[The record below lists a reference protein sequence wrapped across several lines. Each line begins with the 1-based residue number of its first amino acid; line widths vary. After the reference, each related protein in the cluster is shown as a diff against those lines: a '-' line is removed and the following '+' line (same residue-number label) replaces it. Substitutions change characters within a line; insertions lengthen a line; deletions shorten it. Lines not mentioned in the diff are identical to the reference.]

1 MSNSKLVTTTMIT
14 QNKTPRTAKID
25 TITIHHMATVST
37 AQACA
42 ASFLP
47 SARKASANY
56 CIGYD
61 GGVAL
66 SVPEDYRSWCSSSY
80 ENDNR
85 AITIE
90 VSNDG
95 RAPDWHVGDVAM
107 EKLLELCVDIC
118 RRNGIERL
126 NYTGD
131 TTGNLTMHKW
141 FQSTLCP
148 GPYLE
153 NKFPWIAEEVNR
165 RLEAG
170 EDTEAPEAEPEAVPA
185 PVSEPALEEEKDI
198 IYRVQ
203 VGAFRVKSNAKDLL
217 EKLRAAGYVNAFIT
231 EGKKVGGSE

>member
-1 MSNSKLVTTTMIT
+1 MINSPLVDIEMIT
-14 QNKTPRTAKID
+14 QNKTKRTAQID
-25 TITIHHMATVST
+25 TITIHHMATIAT
-37 AQACA
+37 AQVCA

-47 SARKASANY
+47 ASRKASANY
-56 CIGYD
+56 CIGND
-61 GGVAL
+61 GSVAL
-66 SVPEDYRSWCSSSY
+66 SVPEEYRSWCSSSY

-118 RRNGIERL
+118 RRNGIEKL
-126 NYTGD
+126 VYTGD

-153 NKFPWIAEEVNR
+153 SKFPWIAEEVNR
-165 RLEAG
+165 RLG
-170 EDTEAPEAEPEAVPA
+170 VTDEPESTDN
-185 PVSEPALEEEKDI
+185 SENESDSSAL
-198 IYRVQ
+198 YLVQ
-203 VGAFRVKSNAKDLL
+203 AGAFRSKSNADSLL
-217 EKLRAAGYVNAFIT
+217 EKLKADGYDDAFI
-231 EGKKVGGSE
+231 KVE

>member
-1 MSNSKLVTTTMIT
+1 MSNSPLVDIEMIT
-14 QNKTPRTAKID
+14 QNKTIRTAKID
-25 TITIHHMATVST
+25 TITIHHMATIST

-95 RAPDWHVGDVAM
+95 RAPDWHVGDAAM

-153 NKFPWIAEEVNR
+153 SKFPWIAEEVNR
-165 RLEAG
+165 RLVVAEVP
-170 EDTEAPEAEPEAVPA
+170 EEIPDEAPEEKPAEIP
-185 PVSEPALEEEKDI
+185 EEEPVKKDI
-198 IYRVQ
+198 LYRVQ
-203 VGAFRVKSNAKDLL
+203 VGAYSVKENAVRMRD
-217 EKLRAAGYVNAFIT
+217 KLRSEGYPDAFIV
-231 EGKKVGGSE
+231 ESGGDTNG